1 MFFWRKKKEEI
12 LAPITGEYL
21 PLEQVPDQVF
31 SQKIMGE
38 GFAVQ
43 PEQGEVVSPVDGE
56 VINLFPTKHALGLR
70 TSKGLE
76 ILVHIGI
83 DTVELNG
90 EGFTAH
96 VSEGDQVKA
105 GQKLLTFD
113 IERIKEKG
121 KSPVSPIV
129 FPQSAKWK
137 VQIENSGKLVAG
149 STLVATAEPKK

>member
-1 MFFWRKKKEEI
+1 MLFWRKKKVEI

-31 SQKIMGE
+31 SQKIMGD
-38 GFAVQ
+38 GFAVN
-43 PEQGEVVSPVDGE
+43 PEHGEVVSPVDGE
-56 VINLFPTKHALGLR
+56 VIHLFPTKHALGLK

-76 ILVHIGI
+76 ILVHVGI

-113 IERIKEKG
+113 IEQIKEKG
-121 KSPVSPIV
+121 KSPVSPII
-129 FPQSAKWK
+129 FPQSADWQL
-137 VQIENSGKLVAG
+137 QIENQGKLIAG
-149 STLVATAEPKK
+149 TTLVATAEPKK